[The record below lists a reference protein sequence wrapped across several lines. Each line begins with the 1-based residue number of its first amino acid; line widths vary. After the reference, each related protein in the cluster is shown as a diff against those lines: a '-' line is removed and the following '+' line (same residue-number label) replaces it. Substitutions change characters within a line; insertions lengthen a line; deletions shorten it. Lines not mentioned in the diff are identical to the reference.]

1 MNKINSIRKDWSLI
15 ETLIAEDRKIL
26 DIGCGDGG
34 LMEQLEN
41 NRNAITHGIELNR
54 DLAANA
60 IARGFNVVHGNAE
73 LDLSQYSNN
82 SFDYVI
88 LSQTLQAMMKP
99 KDILSELLRIGSK
112 AIVSFPNFGHWKI
125 RLQLLISGK
134 MPVTESLPYTWY
146 DTPNIHF
153 FTIKD
158 FLNLCNEMNIVI
170 EKSIGLTSK
179 GKQFDISESVT
190 GVNFFTH
197 EAIFLLSYK
206 NFEPIK
212 IKSSKKVFDLMEL
225 LMKNRRIDL
234 FDDVA
239 KSFIVIYNKMYR
251 NQDVIITSSSD
262 LSSSTIEKIESKVK
276 ELTSK
281 NIKLINKVDSSI
293 VGGFVLRIGDLQ
305 YDASFKNQLNKLK
318 QDFINI
324 SIQ

>member
-1 MNKINSIRKDWSLI
+1 MNKIASIRKDWKLI
-15 ETLIAEDRKIL
+15 ETLIQENRKIL
-26 DIGCGDGG
+26 DIGCGDGK

-41 NRNAITHGIELNR
+41 NLNSITHGIELNR
-54 DLAANA
+54 ELALDA
-60 IARGFNVVHGNAE
+60 IARGFNVIHGDAE
-73 LDLSQYSNN
+73 NDLSQYSNR

-99 KDILSELLRIGSK
+99 KEILSELLRIGSK

-125 RLQLLISGK
+125 RFQLLISGR

-158 FLNLCNEMNIVI
+158 FLKLCHDMNIVI

-179 GKQFDISESVT
+179 GKQFDISESIS

-212 IKSSKKVFDLMEL
+212 IKSTKKIFI
-225 LMKNRRIDL
+225 KN
-234 FDDVA
+234 
-239 KSFIVIYNKMYR
+239 SVIAN
-251 NQDVIITSSSD
+251 
-262 LSSSTIEKIESKVK
+262 
-276 ELTSK
+276 
-281 NIKLINKVDSSI
+281 
-293 VGGFVLRIGDLQ
+293 
-305 YDASFKNQLNKLK
+305 
-318 QDFINI
+318 
-324 SIQ
+324 

>member
-1 MNKINSIRKDWSLI
+1 MNKIASIRKDWKLI
-15 ETLIAEDRKIL
+15 ETLIQENRKIL
-26 DIGCGDGG
+26 DIGCGDGK

-41 NRNAITHGIELNR
+41 NLNSVTHGIELNR
-54 DLAANA
+54 ELALDA
-60 IARGFNVVHGNAE
+60 IARGFNVIHGDAE
-73 LDLSQYSNN
+73 NDLSQYSNR

-99 KDILSELLRIGSK
+99 KEILSELLRIGSK

-125 RLQLLISGK
+125 RFQLLISGR

-158 FLNLCNEMNIVI
+158 FLKLCHDMNIVI

-179 GKQFDISESVT
+179 GKQFDISESKS

-212 IKSSKKVFDLMEL
+212 IKSTKKIFV
-225 LMKNRRIDL
+225 KN
-234 FDDVA
+234 
-239 KSFIVIYNKMYR
+239 SVIAN
-251 NQDVIITSSSD
+251 
-262 LSSSTIEKIESKVK
+262 
-276 ELTSK
+276 
-281 NIKLINKVDSSI
+281 
-293 VGGFVLRIGDLQ
+293 
-305 YDASFKNQLNKLK
+305 
-318 QDFINI
+318 
-324 SIQ
+324 